1 MKCYQFI
8 GIGEI
13 DMIRVGVDVGGT
25 FTDIVLEKVDKRG
38 QQSIFVHKVS
48 STPKDQ
54 SVGVVQGIVD
64 ICKMA
69 EVAPSAVDM
78 VFHGTTV
85 ATNMVI
91 ERKGA
96 EVGMI
101 TTRGFRDILHMARHK
116 RPHNFSLQYD
126 VPWQSKPLVKR
137 RNRIVVDERLMP
149 PTGEIET
156 PLNEEQVRE
165 AALLFKKRGLDSVII
180 CFLFSFLNDA
190 HEQKAKSIVQEVM
203 PDAFVSC
210 SSEVVNVIREYER
223 FSTAAMNAYIGPG
236 TSLYLRRLKDR
247 LHENGVD
254 AAVRIMQSNGGI
266 STIENSYVRPVGL
279 LLSGPAG
286 GVIGGRWT
294 GAACKTKNVIT
305 IDIGGTSADISVIQ
319 NGELRIK
326 NPRDTEV
333 ASLPVLVPMIDI
345 DAIGAGGGSI
355 AYLDPGGAFR
365 VGPRSA
371 GAEPGPACYG
381 KGGME
386 PAVTDAQVVLGRLD
400 PEHFLGGDLK
410 IDPSLAHKAVD
421 QHIAKKLGL
430 SVKDAALGIL
440 KVVNNNMALA
450 ISGNSVAKGIDP
462 RNFTLMGF
470 GGAGPLH
477 ATALAEMI
485 HAKDVIA
492 PLHPG
497 ITAAMGLL
505 LTELQYEFTRSVLIV
520 ADQAG
525 DKDFVEANKIL
536 SDLKK
541 LASSQLTADG
551 IAVSKQVF
559 TAIAECRYV
568 GQGFELRAF
577 MPKEALSKKNIS
589 AVVKSFYATHK
600 QVYGHAFDDQSVEI
614 ITLRVVG
621 SAKVDTLKLP
631 NLKKGN
637 RNNPVSAKLYVRETV
652 FDDGKSV
659 KTPRYDRSKL
669 LAGDKITG
677 PALIVQHN
685 STTLVP
691 PKYKAIVLGHGDI
704 HLSRGK

>member
-1 MKCYQFI
+1 
-8 GIGEI
+8 
-13 DMIRVGVDVGGT
+13 MIRVGVDVGGT
-25 FTDIVLEKVDKRG
+25 FTDIVLEKSDKKG
-38 QQSIFVHKVS
+38 QQTIFVHKVS
-48 STPKDQ
+48 STPTDQ
-54 SVGVVQGIVD
+54 SIGVVKGIVEV
-64 ICKMA
+64 CKMA
-69 EVAPSAVDM
+69 DVSSGDVDM

-149 PTGEIET
+149 PSGEVET

-165 AALLFKKRGLDSVII
+165 AAELFKKRGLDSVII

-190 HEQKAKSIVQEVM
+190 HEKKAKAIVQKIM
-203 PDAFVSC
+203 PNAFVSC

-223 FSTAAMNAYIGPG
+223 FSTAAMNAYIGPR
-236 TSLYLRRLKDR
+236 TSLYLSRLKDR
-247 LHENGVD
+247 LQENGVN

-266 STIENSYVRPVGL
+266 STIENSSVRPVGL

-294 GAACKTKNVIT
+294 GQACKTKNVIT

-381 KGGME
+381 KGGTE

-421 QHIAKKLGL
+421 EHIAKKLGL

-450 ISGNSVAKGIDP
+450 INANSVAKGIDP

-485 HAKDVIA
+485 YAKDVIA

-520 ADQAG
+520 ANKAD
-525 DKDFVEANKIL
+525 DKDFVDANKIL
-536 SDLKK
+536 NDLKK
-541 LASSQLTADG
+541 LTSTQLSADG
-551 IAVSKQVF
+551 IAISKQHF

-568 GQGFELRAF
+568 GQGFELRAA
-577 MPKEALSKKNIS
+577 MPKEALSKKNIGT
-589 AVVKSFYATHK
+589 VITSFYQAHK
-600 QVYGHAFDDQSVEI
+600 QVYGHAFEDQLVEI

-637 RNNPVSAKLYVRETV
+637 RNNPASAKLYVRDTV

-659 KTPRYDRSKL
+659 KTPRYDRGKL

-691 PKYKAIVLGHGDI
+691 PKYKATVLGHGDI
-704 HLSRGK
+704 HLSRSK